1 MVKRSNTRLTEASY
15 KDFESI
21 YDIITMLEVER
32 SFARKHAKEASET
45 GVCEISYDECVETAE
60 TYDTIMIFLRNYAND
75 IDNAKRAI
83 SKLK

>member
-21 YDIITMLEVER
+21 YDIITMLEVVR

-45 GVCEISYDECVETAE
+45 GVCEISYDEFVETAE
-60 TYDTIMIFLRNYAND
+60 TYDTVLMFLRNYAND
-75 IDNAKRAI
+75 IANAKRAI